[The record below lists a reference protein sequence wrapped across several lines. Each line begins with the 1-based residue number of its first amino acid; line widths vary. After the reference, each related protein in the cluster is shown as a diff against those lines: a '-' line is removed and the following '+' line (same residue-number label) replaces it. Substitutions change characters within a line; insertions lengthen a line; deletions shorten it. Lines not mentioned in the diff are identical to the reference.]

1 MSGAIYYETRPD
13 GCGATNSGF
22 EVDPKSTE
30 TAHLWCGRG
39 IGPQSWPDGY
49 GRLPRHPYQ
58 FTETYETPRLL
69 MTPRKKQRPPID
81 CEFWGGMWFISQRF
95 KNMIEEIDL
104 GACDIRP
111 AQTIMPDGSAGP
123 EYWICSVTRMLESK
137 NIVDV
142 ENSKNLKIV
151 QLPTGSI
158 AYRIDSIE
166 HLRLINVEHKYH
178 LFRIMEFSDRIF
190 CSNDLKIKITEAKLT
205 GIGFTKLGRR

>member
-1 MSGAIYYETRPD
+1 
-13 GCGATNSGF
+13 
-22 EVDPKSTE
+22 
-30 TAHLWCGRG
+30 
-39 IGPQSWPDGY
+39 
-49 GRLPRHPYQ
+49 
-58 FTETYETPRLL
+58 